1 MGTHRSGTRS
11 RGVSKGPVIAV
22 AAVVLLVAG
31 VFAWNK
37 LSNRAADR
45 DSAAAAEC
53 VEGPAT
59 LYVTADPDI
68 APSVRTIAD
77 GYNATNPRIRDHCA
91 KVEVTAQPSGA
102 MVAAFTANAPWNKQL
117 GPQPALWIADSL
129 RSIESM
135 RTPGLIEGNPA
146 PVAVS
151 PIVLAVP
158 EELGLALDEAK
169 VTWSDLPRLQQGSLA
184 EIGLSDWAGLRM
196 ALPPGDATLAA
207 AAAVGSTVSGTDPLS
222 DQAAQSG
229 QVVSAISLLAAKAP
243 EAQDTTMALAAIAGA
258 PQPAGGPV
266 HAVATTA
273 QQAKAQ
279 DGLTTFSPAG
289 AAPVADHPAALMSGP
304 WVDKTQ
310 NLIAGIFADYLRT
323 PQQAQTFAAAGFAA
337 APSTATAV
345 PSRAALDK
353 VRATLANPVLGVQS
367 TVLLDVSASMGNTDG
382 STTRLTNVLGA
393 LTSTMNVMPPNFGL
407 GVWTFG
413 KNLDGA
419 APYQVEAVTAPLT
432 ADHRTAL
439 STTLSALRPTES
451 RTDQA
456 YPSLLA
462 AYRAAVQGYTAGRTN
477 SVLLITDGPDDDS
490 TVTGAK
496 LLTDIGNAADK
507 TRPVRIDVIVI
518 GGSGTETLQA
528 ATQRTGGT
536 YTRLTSSDDI
546 SFGTAMVHALT
557 TP

>member
-1 MGTHRSGTRS
+1 M
-11 RGVSKGPVIAV
+11 
-22 AAVVLLVAG
+22 LLVAG

-59 LYVTADPDI
+59 LYVTADSDI

-91 KVEVTAQPSGA
+91 KVEVTAQPSAA
-102 MVAAFTANAPWNKQL
+102 MVAAFTANAPWNQQL

-158 EELGLALDEAK
+158 EDLGRALDEAK

-184 EIGLSDWAGLRM
+184 ELGLPDWAGLRM

-243 EAQDTTMALAAIAGA
+243 EAQDTTMALAAVAGA
-258 PQPAGGPV
+258 PQPADAPV
-266 HAVATTA
+266 HVVATTA
-273 QQAKAQ
+273 QQVRAQ
-279 DGLTTFSPAG
+279 GGLATFSPAG

-337 APSTATAV
+337 APATATAV
-345 PSRAALDK
+345 PSRGALDK

-367 TVLLDVSASMGNTDG
+367 TVLLDVSASMGTTDG

-393 LTSTMNVMPPNFGL
+393 LTSTMNVMPPDFGL

-419 APYQVEAVTAPLT
+419 APYRVEAVTAPLT
-432 ADHRTAL
+432 VDQRTAL
-439 STTLSALRPTES
+439 TTALNTLSPTES

-490 TVTGAK
+490 TITGTK
-496 LLTDIGNAADK
+496 LIADLGNAMDK
-507 TRPVRIDVIVI
+507 SRPVRIDVIVI
-518 GGSGTETLQA
+518 GGNGTETLQTA
-528 ATQRTGGT
+528 AQRTGGT
-536 YTRLTSSDDI
+536 YTRLASSDDI
-546 SFGTAMVHALT
+546 SFGTATVRALT

>member
-22 AAVVLLVAG
+22 VVVVLLVAG

-37 LSNRAADR
+37 LSNRAADQ

-77 GYNATNPRIRDHCA
+77 GYNATNPHIRDHCA
-91 KVEVTAQPSGA
+91 KVEVTAQPSAA
-102 MVAAFTANAPWNKQL
+102 MVAAFTANAPWNQQL

-129 RSIESM
+129 RSIESV
-135 RTPGLIEGNPA
+135 RVPGLIEGNPA
-146 PVAVS
+146 PVAAS

-158 EELGLALDEAK
+158 EDLRRALDEAK
-169 VTWSDLPRLQQGSLA
+169 VTWSDLPRLQQGSLT
-184 EIGLSDWAGLRM
+184 EIGLSGWAGLRM

-207 AAAVGSTVSGTDPLS
+207 ASAVGSTVSGTDPLS

-243 EAQDTTMALAAIAGA
+243 EAQDITTALATVAGA
-258 PQPAGGPV
+258 PQPASAPI
-266 HAVATTA
+266 HAVAATE

-279 DGLTTFSPAG
+279 GGLAMFSPAG
-289 AAPVADHPAALMSGP
+289 SAPVADHPAALMSGP

-323 PQQAQTFAAAGFAA
+323 PQQAQTFTAAGFAA
-337 APSTATAV
+337 APATATAV

-367 TVLLDVSASMGNTDG
+367 TVLLDVSASMGNTEG
-382 STTRLTNVLGA
+382 SATRLANVLAA
-393 LTSTMNVMPPNFGL
+393 LRSTMNVMPPDFGL

-413 KNLDGA
+413 KNLDGTT
-419 APYQVEAVTAPLT
+419 PYQVQTVTAPLT
-432 ADHRTAL
+432 DDQRTAL
-439 STTLSALRPTES
+439 TTALNTVRPDES

-462 AYRAAVQGYTAGRTN
+462 AYRAAATGYTAGRTN

-496 LLTDIGNAADK
+496 LLADLTAATDK
-507 TRPVRIDVIVI
+507 SRPVRIDVIVLA
-518 GGSGTETLQA
+518 GNGTETLRTA
-528 ATQRTGGT
+528 AQSTGGT
-536 YTRLTSSDDI
+536 YTRLASSDDI